1 MLHALSKPAVSKY
14 IDNHSAVEAVDDK
27 DLGVRGYIAIHRGS
41 KSRPAFGATRL
52 WFYENNDDALRE
64 VLQLSRLMSYKAAL
78 AGLPYG
84 GGKAVLIADPKSI
97 KDRGVF
103 FQRYAEFVNQF
114 DGSFVT
120 GADVGVSQEDV
131 NSMKIGSNYIV
142 GTQRDPVY
150 FTTLG
155 IESAVRSVY
164 QLVVENVTH
173 AANKNQKN
181 LSIAIQGLGKIGMGL
196 LERVYDPKNT
206 IYVADPDLE
215 KVVLAQSRFPGVRAV
230 DPSQIHKQ
238 KVAIFAPCAMS
249 HAINKFTVGE
259 LNCAAVV
266 GGANN
271 QLQSLEMAIALFEQG
286 IMYAPD
292 YVVNAGGIMSVVDE
306 YEYGDFPSVGLE
318 SKVTGIGR
326 VLEAIIEESQSE
338 KKSPQIIADKKAQE
352 IISKYE

>member
-1 MLHALSKPAVSKY
+1 MLHALSKPSVSKY
-14 IDNHSAVEAVDDK
+14 VDNHSAVEAVDDN

-52 WFYENNDDALRE
+52 WFYENSDDALRE

-97 KDRGVF
+97 KDRDVF

-155 IESAVRSVY
+155 IESAVRSVH
-164 QLVVENVTH
+164 QLV
-173 AANKNQKN
+173 AKDQKG

-206 IYVADPDLE
+206 IYVADLDLE
-215 KVVLAQSRFPGVRAV
+215 RVVLAQSRFPGVRAV

-249 HAINKFTVGE
+249 HAINKSTVGE

-271 QLQSLEMAIALFEQG
+271 QLQSPEMATALFEQG
-286 IMYAPD
+286 IIYAPD

-306 YEYGDFPSVGLE
+306 YEYGNFPSVGLE
-318 SKVTGIGR
+318 NKVTGIGR
-326 VLEAIIEESQSE
+326 VLEAIIAESQAE
-338 KKSPQIIADKKAQE
+338 KTSPQIIADKKAQE